1 MYISKITTERKKLGL
16 SQEELASRLKVSQK
30 SISKYERGTR
40 RPSYETLLEM
50 SKLFGVS
57 VDYLLDNN
65 VPSITQPNEAENNY
79 FFFFFDDMR
88 KKTFANRIR
97 AALADIG
104 LTENEFISQISIE
117 NEKASTFL
125 AGEGEPSADD
135 LIEISQ
141 FLETSID
148 YLLGQVPKINYAEK
162 KILNTFVK
170 LNKDNQDI
178 IIGKAKELLKEQ
190 EREPVATDTKLRK
203 TGTDNLGK

>member
-1 MYISKITTERKKLGL
+1 MNISKITVERKKMGL

-30 SISKYERGTR
+30 SISKYECGTR

-57 VDYLLDNN
+57 VDYLIDKDT
-65 VPSITQPNEAENNY
+65 PPIEQGKKAEHNY

-88 KKTFANRIR
+88 RKIFASRIRESLTVIGITEDEFINRIS
-97 AALADIG
+97 IG
-104 LTENEFISQISIE
+104 NK
-117 NEKASTFL
+117 KASAFL
-125 AGEGEPSADD
+125 AEEEDPSADD

-148 YLLGQVPKINYAEK
+148 YLLGQVPKVSFTEK

-170 LNKDNQDI
+170 LDKDNQDI

-190 EREPVATDTKLRK
+190 EYRPVAADKKLGK

>member
-1 MYISKITTERKKLGL
+1 MNISKIAIERKKLGL

-30 SISKYERGTR
+30 SISKYECGTR

-57 VDYLLDNN
+57 VDYLIDKDA
-65 VPSITQPNEAENNY
+65 PPDEQEEESKHNY
-79 FFFFFDDMR
+79 FFFFFNNLRR
-88 KKTFANRIR
+88 KIFANRIR
-97 AALADIG
+97 ESLKDIG
-104 LTENEFISQISIE
+104 LTENEFVNQISIE
-117 NEKASTFL
+117 NETASAFL
-125 AGEGEPSADD
+125 AEEQDPTADD

-170 LNKDNQDI
+170 LDGDNQDI

-190 EREPVATDTKLRK
+190 EHESVAADDSLRK